1 MHFASCQGSG
11 NGEPPRCPR
20 FFGPRLSIYDY
31 RFTIYAA
38 VMSEINVKLK
48 DGAGAQI
55 PAPVTVGEAL
65 KRLDRDAAKQAL
77 AARVNGREVD
87 LAFTLNAQNGEAI
100 QIEPVLPETIEGL
113 DVLRHSTA
121 HLLAAAVLDLFPG
134 TKLGI
139 GPALHD
145 DPRYGFFYDVITPR
159 ALTEADLPVIEK
171 KMRDIAKRNLQYR
184 REEIS
189 KTEALRLF
197 QERDEPLKCALIAD
211 KGSDIVSVYYID
223 GSPFIDFCLGP
234 HVPNT
239 NKLRAFKLLSLAGAY
254 WMGDATQPQMQR
266 IYGTAFFTPAE
277 LEAWLKQRQEAEK
290 RDHRRLGRE
299 LDLFSIQEQYGQ
311 GLIFWHPKGGVIRQQ
326 MEDYLREEMIKRNYS
341 IVYTPHIAKRELWQ
355 ISGHEENY
363 ADSMFAPTTIE
374 DAEFRLK
381 PMNCPMHIAIYK
393 SQQRSYRDLPQRYGE
408 MGTVYR
414 AELSGTLHG
423 LMRVR
428 GFTVDDA
435 HLFCTP
441 EQVRKEIDDC
451 VDFAYQV
458 LKTFGFDKIKFELS
472 VKGSDTGKKWLG
484 AEEEWA
490 EAEAALADGLNG
502 RGIKYER
509 MEGEAAFYGPKID
522 FKIEDAIGRLWQLG
536 TVQWD
541 FNLPQRFDLE
551 YIGEDNKPHRPV
563 MVHRALFGSIERFF
577 GVLIEH
583 YAGAFPLWL
592 APVQVAVLP
601 ITDRINEYAEK
612 VANELRA
619 AHFRVEPNLRSEKI
633 GAKIRDAQLQKVPF
647 MLVLGDREMEQ
658 GQVAVRERVKGD
670 IGVMSLAEFSEMARK
685 LVAERALVNI

>member
-1 MHFASCQGSG
+1 
-11 NGEPPRCPR
+11 
-20 FFGPRLSIYDY
+20 
-31 RFTIYAA
+31 
-38 VMSEINVKLK
+38 MSEINVKLN
-48 DGAGAQI
+48 DGPPAQVAGPI
-55 PAPVTVGEAL
+55 TVAEAL
-65 KRLDRDAAKQAL
+65 KKLDRDMAKQAL
-77 AARVNGREVD
+77 AARVNGQEVD
-87 LAFTLNAQNGEAI
+87 LAFTLTEQQNGEAI
-100 QIEPVLPETIEGL
+100 KIEPVLPESLEGL

-139 GPALHD
+139 GPALLD
-145 DPRYGFFYDVITPR
+145 DPRYGFFYDVITPQP
-159 ALTEADLPVIEK
+159 LTEADLPIIEK
-171 KMRDIAKRNLQYR
+171 RMRQIASRNLSYR
-184 REEIS
+184 RDEIP
-189 KTEALRLF
+189 KADAVRIF
-197 QERDEPLKCALIAD
+197 QERDEPLKCALITD
-211 KGSDIVSVYYID
+211 KGGDTVSVYYID

-266 IYGTAFFTPAE
+266 IYGTAFFTQE
-277 LEAWLKQRQEAEK
+277 QLDGWLKQREEAEK

-311 GLIFWHPKGGVIRQQ
+311 GLILWHPKGAVVRQQ
-326 MEDYLREEMIKRNYS
+326 MEDYLRQELVKRSYS
-341 IVYTPHIAKRELWQ
+341 MVYTPHIAKRELWR
-355 ISGHEENY
+355 ISGHEQNY
-363 ADSMFAPTTIE
+363 ADSMFAPTTLE
-374 DAEFRLK
+374 ETEFRLR
-381 PMNCPMHIAIYK
+381 PMNCPMHIGIYK

-441 EQVRKEIDDC
+441 DQVRKEIDDC

-458 LKTFGFDKIKFELS
+458 LRTFGFEKIKFELS
-472 VKGSDTGKKWLG
+472 VKGSDTSKQWLG
-484 AEEEWA
+484 SEEEWTKAESALA
-490 EAEAALADGLNG
+490 EALDARQIN
-502 RGIKYER
+502 YER
-509 MEGEAAFYGPKID
+509 IEGEAAFYGPKID

-541 FNLPQRFDLE
+541 FTLPDRFELE

-601 ITDRINEYAEK
+601 ITDRINEYAER
-612 VANELRA
+612 VAADLRGA
-619 AHFRVEPNLRSEKI
+619 GLRVEVNLRSEKI
-633 GAKIRDAQLQKVPF
+633 GAKIRDAQMQKVPF
-647 MLVLGDREMEQ
+647 MLVLGDRELEQ
-658 GQVAVRERVKGD
+658 GNVAVRERSKGD
-670 IGVMSLAEFSEMARK
+670 IGVMSTGDFVEMARK
-685 LVAERALVNI
+685 LVEMRALTNT

>member
-1 MHFASCQGSG
+1 
-11 NGEPPRCPR
+11 
-20 FFGPRLSIYDY
+20 
-31 RFTIYAA
+31 
-38 VMSEINVKLK
+38 MSEISVQLN
-48 DGAGAQI
+48 DGVGIQVA
-55 PAPVTVGEAL
+55 APLSVGEAL
-65 KRLDRDAAKQAL
+65 KKLDRETAKQAL

-87 LAFTLNAQNGEAI
+87 LAFTIEEPQNG
-100 QIEPVLPETIEGL
+100 QSVSIEPVLPDTLAGL
-113 DVLRHSTA
+113 EVLRHSTA

-139 GPALHD
+139 GPALLE
-145 DPRYGFFYDVITPR
+145 DPRYGFFYDVIAPR

-171 KMRDIAKRNLQYR
+171 RMREISKRSLQYR
-184 REEIS
+184 RDEIS
-189 KTEALRLF
+189 KAEALRIF
-197 QERDEPLKCALIAD
+197 QDRDEPLKCELIDA
-211 KGSDIVSVYYID
+211 KGSDTVSVYYID

-234 HVPNT
+234 HVSHT
-239 NKLRAFKLLSLAGAY
+239 GKLRAFKLLSLAGAY

-266 IYGTAFFTPAE
+266 IYGTAYFTQEA
-277 LEAWLKQRQEAEK
+277 LDAWLKQREEAEK

-311 GLIFWHPKGGVIRQQ
+311 GLIFWHPKGALIRQQ
-326 MEDYLREEMIKRNYS
+326 MEDYLREELVRRNYS
-341 IVYTPHIAKRELWQ
+341 FVYTPHIAKRELWH
-355 ISGHEENY
+355 ISGHEQNY
-363 ADSMFAPTTIE
+363 ADSMFAPTTLE
-374 DAEFRLK
+374 ETEFRLK
-381 PMNCPMHIAIYK
+381 PMNCPFHIAIYK
-393 SQQRSYRDLPQRYGE
+393 SQQRSYRDLPQRYAE

-428 GFTVDDA
+428 GFSVDDA

-472 VKGSDTGKKWLG
+472 VKGSDTNKQWLG
-484 AEEEWA
+484 SAEDWSK
-490 EAEAALADGLNG
+490 AEAALAAALDA
-502 RGIKYER
+502 RGIDYQR
-509 MEGEAAFYGPKID
+509 IDGEAAFYGPKID

-541 FNLPQRFDLE
+541 FNLPERFDLE
-551 YIGEDNKPHRPV
+551 FIGEDNKPHRPV

-601 ITDRINEYAEK
+601 ITDRINEFADTI
-612 VANELRA
+612 AGRLRA
-619 AHFRVEPNLRSEKI
+619 SHFRVETNLRSEKI
-633 GAKIRDAQLQKVPF
+633 GAKIRNAQLQKVPF

-658 GQVAVRERVKGD
+658 GTVAVRERAKGD
-670 IGVMSLAEFSEMARK
+670 IGVMSIEEFTAMARR
-685 LVAERALVNI
+685 LVESRALTNDSSESGV